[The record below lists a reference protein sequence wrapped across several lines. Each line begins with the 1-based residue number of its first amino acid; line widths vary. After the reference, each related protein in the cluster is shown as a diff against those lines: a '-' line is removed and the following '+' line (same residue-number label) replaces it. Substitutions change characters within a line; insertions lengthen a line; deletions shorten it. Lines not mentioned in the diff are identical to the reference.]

1 MTNHETRLRSL
12 AKDLAEAYAQ
22 LDDIKTARAQPPE
35 VRVMAP
41 RPGPQTPG
49 DWLAIATSI
58 DCEQRLREVAFDA
71 LGSIGVKLRDGDAKA
86 RRLCTLI
93 AFYAYDISKL
103 DWVDAI
109 IDELET
115 QLATIHKRTEGAHLQ
130 KLANGVEYRQTA
142 RSICVR
148 LRGYGYS
155 TTPET
160 LRKWAERGKI
170 SRTQRADGKGLYLL
184 TEVMRLISAE

>member
-1 MTNHETRLRSL
+1 MTNHESRLRSL
-12 AKDLAEAYAQ
+12 AKDLAEAYTQ

-41 RPGPQTPG
+41 RPGPQPPG

-58 DCEQRLREVAFDA
+58 DCEQRLREIAFDA
-71 LGSIGVKLRDGDAKA
+71 LASIGAKLRDGDAKA
-86 RRLCTLI
+86 QRLCTLI

-103 DWVDAI
+103 DWSDAI

-115 QLATIHKRTEGAHLQ
+115 QLDTIHKRTEGVHLQ
-130 KLANGVEYRQTA
+130 KLAHGVEYRQTA

-148 LRGYGYS
+148 LRGYGHS

-184 TEVMRLISAE
+184 TEVMDIISAE